1 VRRTVVVGLH
11 RPPVPVEVRP
21 QGRRRRVGGKAPGR
35 GGGITA
41 KRCPLF
47 RPEQAAAADALQ
59 RSLRSRFRAR
69 LSRSV
74 RHAFH
79 RSGKE
84 VRQQ

>member
-21 QGRRRRVGGKAPGR
+21 QGRRRRVGGTAPGG

-74 RHAFH
+74 RGAADKAAHLM
-79 RSGKE
+79 R
-84 VRQQ
+84 